1 MPLNRY
7 ASDASGNYFNYQNSH
22 VEDLLVQGIQERDE
36 AKRKEI
42 YKEIQ
47 NIFGRTS
54 TSGLFTNHLL
64 NGCQQK
70 VQNLNIYP
78 IDVFELREITIE

>member
-1 MPLNRY
+1 MPFKSLCL
-7 ASDASGNYFNYQNSH
+7 DASGNYFNYQNSH

-47 NIFGRTS
+47 NI
-54 TSGLFTNHLL
+54 LAEQVPAVFTNHLL
-64 NGCQQK
+64 LSGCQQK
-70 VQNLNIYP
+70 GSKFKYLSY
-78 IDVFELREITIE
+78 